1 MSTVAFLRRPEVFM
15 FIAGVVMGL
24 TLFAY
29 FFNVPTVID
38 WVTWLQTFATH
49 ISYFATWLGF
59 LTAARVHIYNIQ
71 RRTPGVWYFSIV
83 MFASCL
89 IPFLAALPEIAKP
102 SITNQVYQWPFNWV
116 YTPLGAALYAT
127 TGFYIFSAA
136 YRAFRARSFEATIL
150 LVAGCLV
157 MLGNAPIGE
166 VIWGGIPYINDWL
179 QMTGQT
185 PGMRALNITAA
196 LGIVYFGLR
205 VAVGAEKRVTTV
217 GTGGG

>member
-1 MSTVAFLRRPEVFM
+1 MGMSVLRRPEVFM
-15 FIAGVVMGL
+15 FISGLVMGL

-29 FFNVPTVID
+29 FFNVPPVID
-38 WVTWLQTFATH
+38 TVNWLQTFAVH

-59 LTAARVHIYNIQ
+59 LTAARVHIVNIQ
-71 RRTPGVWYFSIV
+71 RRTPGIWYFSIV
-83 MFASCL
+83 MFIFAL
-89 IPFLAALPEIAKP
+89 VPFLAALPEIAAP
-102 SITNQVYQWPFNWV
+102 SVKTPIYQWPFEWV

-136 YRAFRARSFEATIL
+136 YRAFRARSFEAAVL
-150 LVAGCLV
+150 LIAGCLV

-166 VIWGGIPYINDWL
+166 VIWNQIPAINDWL

-196 LGIVYFGLR
+196 LGVVYFGLR
-205 VAVGAEKRVTTV
+205 VVLGAEKRVV
-217 GTGGG
+217 SLGAGGE

>member
-1 MSTVAFLRRPEVFM
+1 MAAVLKRPEIFT

-24 TLFAY
+24 TLFGY
-29 FFNVPTVID
+29 FFNVPQVID
-38 WVTWLQTFATH
+38 LVTWFQTFATH
-49 ISYFATWLGF
+49 VSFFAVWLGF
-59 LTAARVHIYNIQ
+59 LTAARIHIHNIQ
-71 RRTPGVWYFSIV
+71 RRTPGIWYFSIV
-83 MFASCL
+83 MFLSCL

-102 SITNQVYQWPFNWV
+102 SIETPIYTWPFNWI

-136 YRAFRARSFEATIL
+136 YRAFRARSVEATIL

-157 MLGNAPIGE
+157 MLGNAPVGE
-166 VIWGGIPYINDWL
+166 LIWDKIPYINEWL
-179 QMTGQT
+179 QLTGQT

-205 VAVGAEKRVTTV
+205 VAIGAEKRVTSL
-217 GTGGG
+217 GIGGG